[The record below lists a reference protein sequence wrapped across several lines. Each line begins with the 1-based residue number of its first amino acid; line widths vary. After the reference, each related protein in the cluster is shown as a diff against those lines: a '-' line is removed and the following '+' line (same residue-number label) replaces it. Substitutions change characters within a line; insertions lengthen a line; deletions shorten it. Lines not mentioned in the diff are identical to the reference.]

1 MLTFPPFGH
10 SFPIM
15 GSPQV
20 FYDEALAAVHVL
32 QIPPTAAACPPV
44 ATQHLR
50 YNINNRYQPQS
61 LSWSWHNYPY
71 TAPQSNTWIEV
82 LHQADPFGDEHYG
95 CVSIASM
102 VGIISIVVSMTD
114 PF

>member
-95 CVSIASM
+95 FVSIGSM
-102 VGIISIVVSMTD
+102 VGIISIVSMTD